1 MAKETETATE
11 TQSDTVQATDTKK
24 EATVDYEAKY
34 KTSQAEIQKLAE
46 DNKSK
51 EELLDAVSPYVNWDA
66 AGGKT
71 TTPEKQ
77 TDTDDE
83 GYVSKKSMQEA
94 ISGIET
100 KSNSAIMA
108 LQFQVAHPELAPY
121 EKTLVG
127 PTILRMR
134 KEHPHESL
142 SKILER
148 TAESVNK
155 FLEGE
160 RAKGAEKAKEAQEK
174 KDEELANVSGLE
186 AAGTTTPTT
195 EERGETKEEYLSD
208 RQAQLAK
215 KKSL

>member
-1 MAKETETATE
+1 MAKETEPATE
-11 TQSDTVQATDTKK
+11 TQSGTVQATETKK

-34 KTSQAEIQKLAE
+34 KASQAEIEKLTV

-66 AGGKT
+66 AQGKT
-71 TTPEKQ
+71 ATEKQ
-77 TDTDDE
+77 TDADDE
-83 GYVSKKSMQEA
+83 GYVSKKTMMDA
-94 ISGIET
+94 ISGLEN
-100 KSNSAIMA
+100 KSSSQIMA

-134 KEHPHESL
+134 KEHPHEPL

-155 FLEGE
+155 FLEAE
-160 RAKGAEKAKEAQEK
+160 RAKGEAKAKEAQKK
-174 KDEELANVSGLE
+174 KDEELAGVSGLE
-186 AAGTTTPTT
+186 SAGTTAPTA
-195 EERGETKEEYLSD
+195 EEQGETKEEYFKN
-208 RQAQLAK
+208 RQAQIAR
-215 KKSL
+215 KKSI

>member
-11 TQSDTVQATDTKK
+11 TQSGTAQATETKK
-24 EATVDYEAKY
+24 EDTVDYEAKY
-34 KTSQAEIQKLAE
+34 KTSQAEIQKLTE
-46 DNKSK
+46 EGQKDK
-51 EELLDAVSPYVNWDA
+51 ELLDAVSPYVNWDA
-66 AGGKT
+66 ARGNPPT
-71 TTPEKQ
+71 EKQ

-83 GYVSKKSMQEA
+83 GYVSKKTMQEA
-94 ISGIET
+94 IGGIKSE
-100 KSNSAIMA
+100 SNSAIMA
-108 LQFQVAHPELAPY
+108 LQFQVAHPDLAPY

-134 KEHPHESL
+134 REHPHEPL

-160 RAKGAEKAKEAQEK
+160 RAKGAEKAKEAQKK
-174 KDEELANVSGLE
+174 KDDELAGVSGLE
-186 AAGTTTPTT
+186 SAGTTTPTT
-195 EERGETKEEYLSD
+195 EEQGETKEQYLSD

-215 KKSL
+215 KKGM